1 MAFSGYSG
9 VRCRSGGLETGM
21 PDEDTVLALTPAT
34 TFQPLG
40 EQEGA
45 VILMVDSGQLYT
57 CNDTTV
63 ALLRAIDGTRNFGAV
78 IDLVH
83 SEFDVDREALAVDLR
98 EVAAELVREG
108 ILAAMPN
115 GR

>member
-1 MAFSGYSG
+1 
-9 VRCRSGGLETGM
+9 M
-21 PDEDTVLALTPAT
+21 PDDDTVLALTPAA

-45 VILMVDSGQLYT
+45 VILMVDSGQLYS

-63 ALLRAIDGTRNFGAV
+63 ALLRAIDGTRNLAAV

-83 SEFDVDREALAVDLR
+83 AEFEVDRDVLAADLR
-98 EVAAELVREG
+98 EVVAELSREG
-108 ILAAMPN
+108 ILSAMPG

>member
-1 MAFSGYSG
+1 MEP
-9 VRCRSGGLETGM
+9 RM
-21 PDEDTVLALTPAT
+21 PDEDTVLALTPVA

-45 VILMVDSGQLYT
+45 VILMVDSGQLYS

-63 ALLRAIDGTRNFGAV
+63 ALLRAIDGARKFGAV

-83 SEFDVDREALAVDLR
+83 AEFDVDRDVLTADLR
-98 EVAAELVREG
+98 EVVAELVREG

>member
-1 MAFSGYSG
+1 
-9 VRCRSGGLETGM
+9 M
-21 PDEDTVLALTPAT
+21 PDDDTILALTPAA

-45 VILMVDSGQLYT
+45 VILMVDSGQLYS

-63 ALLRAIDGTRNFGAV
+63 ALLRAIDGSRNFGAV

-83 SEFDVDREALAVDLR
+83 AEFEVDRDVLATDLR
-98 EVAAELVREG
+98 EVAAELEREG
-108 ILAAMPN
+108 ILAAMPD